1 MTRLRQ
7 HVWSIAGVIF
17 AFGPASGET
26 DEITVRAIRVASD
39 VWDFDITVRQLDRG
53 WEHYA
58 GEWEVVTPSGRVLE
72 RRVLTPES
80 GESGRP
86 FTRSVHDVQVPTEVP
101 VVVLRSRALSL
112 AGAKTEVHVN
122 LGQRGPRAFFSLA
135 AAALRSGRRAQ

>member
-1 MTRLRQ
+1 MSHLRQ

-26 DEITVRAIRVASD
+26 DEISVHATRVAPD
-39 VWDFDITVRQLDRG
+39 VWDFDVTVRQLDRA

-58 GEWEVVTPSGRVLE
+58 GEWEVVTPSGEVLE
-72 RRVLTPES
+72 RRVLTRET

-86 FTRSVHDVQVPTEVP
+86 FVRSLPEVHVPP
-101 VVVLRSRALSL
+101 VIPAVVLRSRALS
-112 AGAKTEVHVN
+112 GTGRRTEVYVN

-135 AAALRSGRRAQ
+135 AAALRSGWRAQ